1 MPQAQS
7 LPNELDLS
15 AYWMPYTAN
24 RQYKAD
30 PRLIVSAEG
39 MWLTAADGRKI
50 LDAAS
55 SLWCVNVGHCRRE
68 IVEAV
73 QRQVATLDYA
83 APFQMSHPLAFQLAT
98 RIAGMTPAG
107 MDRVFFTNS
116 GSESV
121 DSALKIALAYHH
133 ARGEA
138 GRDRFIGRE
147 RGYHGAGLGGTSVG
161 GMIANRRAFGVLM
174 PSVDH
179 LPHTHDRARNAFS
192 KGQPEHGAEFA
203 DALEDLVAL
212 HGAETIAGVI
222 VEPVAGSTGV
232 LVPPKGYLERLR
244 AICDKHGLLLIFDEV
259 ITGFGRLGASFA
271 AEKFGVTPDIMTLA
285 KGLTSASVPMGAVV
299 VKRDIH
305 DALMNGPEHVIE
317 LFHGYTYSGHPL
329 ACAAAM
335 ATLDIY
341 ENEGLFERAARL
353 APLFEDAVHSLKDL
367 PNVVDIR
374 NIGLMAG
381 IELSPRNGEPGKR
394 GYDIFL
400 DCFSNGV
407 QLRVTGD
414 IVAMSPPLIIEE
426 DQITM
431 VVEKIGEAIRRA
443 A

>member
-1 MPQAQS
+1 MPQAQL
-7 LPNELDLS
+7 LPNDLDLT

-55 SLWCVNVGHCRRE
+55 SLWCVNAGHCRRE
-68 IVEAV
+68 IVEAI
-73 QRQVATLDYA
+73 QRQAATLDYA
-83 APFQMSHPLAFQLAT
+83 APFQMGHPLAFQLAT

-138 GRDRFIGRE
+138 GRVRFIGRD

-179 LPHTHDRARNAFS
+179 LPHTHDLGRNAFS

-203 DALEDLVAL
+203 DALEDMVAL

-244 AICDKHGLLLIFDEV
+244 AICDEHGLLLIFDEV
-259 ITGFGRLGASFA
+259 ITGFGRLGTSFA

-299 VKRDIH
+299 VKQDIH
-305 DALMNGPEHVIE
+305 DALMKGPEHVIE
-317 LFHGYTYSGHPL
+317 FFHGYTYSGHPL
-329 ACAAAM
+329 ASAAAM

-353 APLFEDAVHSLKDL
+353 APLFEEAVHSLKDL

-381 IELSPRNGEPGKR
+381 IELSARNGEPGKR
-394 GYDIFL
+394 GYDVFL
-400 DCFSNGV
+400 DCFRNGV

-426 DQITM
+426 DQIAM
-431 VVEKIGEAIRRA
+431 VVEKLGEAIRRA